1 MCIIKTE
8 SGALIFFCAFD
19 GERLHIGALLS
30 SLGIYKLEAS
40 LFSTRKEVG
49 CFAGALHVMAIWLQ
63 IRQEWISQEL
73 EADSFMR
80 KVEILEAD
88 S

>member
-1 MCIIKTE
+1 MATRANFIVIAKL
-8 SGALIFFCAFD
+8 GNFHICA
-19 GERLHIGALLS
+19 
-30 SLGIYKLEAS
+30 IYAC
-40 LFSTRKEVG
+40 TRKEVG
-49 CFAGALHVMAIWLQ
+49 CFAGARHVMAIWLQ